1 MNILRLIGFVFVLLF
16 FTLTLCL
23 SLQLVTM
30 MSNNLSVT
38 QMNILIL
45 VHTFVLGFALV
56 TMIAFILWFDF
67 YLCVT
72 VQKRK
77 PIPCNSYCN
86 LEVGVELKAGVIL
99 LQLRLPSS
107 SS

>member
-1 MNILRLIGFVFVLLF
+1 
-16 FTLTLCL
+16 
-23 SLQLVTM
+23 M

-72 VQKRK
+72 VQKSK

-86 LEVGVELKAGVIL
+86 LEVGVELELQAGVIL

>member
-1 MNILRLIGFVFVLLF
+1 
-16 FTLTLCL
+16 
-23 SLQLVTM
+23 M

-77 PIPCNSYCN
+77 PITCNSYCN